1 MMRPLMFG
9 KVIYVYCFIL
19 LVGISMMLEK
29 PHFGCSVEAY
39 RGDVPVFN
47 QQPPPPLSKSYKE
60 VKKMLE
66 SRSRKLMTRKRNSTK
81 IGTSER
87 ARRPKGAP
95 RGGPPPDPNPVAPV
109 YIGPY
114 TKF

>member
-1 MMRPLMFG
+1 MMMKPLMFG
-9 KVIYVYCFIL
+9 QVLYVYFFLL
-19 LVGISMMLEK
+19 LVWISMMHDK
-29 PHFGCSVEAY
+29 PHFGYVEA
-39 RGDVPVFN
+39 RRVVRFFN
-47 QQPPPPLSKSYKE
+47 PLPSSSTSYME

-66 SRSRKLMTRKRNSTK
+66 SRSRKLMISERNSSKTGAEVK
-81 IGTSER
+81 

-95 RGGPPPDPNPVAPV
+95 HRKSPPDPNPSAPV